1 MIPSGKLRL
10 KKHRKTSPSRTF
22 SAGYQVILAPSWT
35 RCGSCR
41 IQTGHRRSLADAAD
55 GEQLLLRRLLASDGS
70 LAETILVL
78 PKNPAIDGDSSEN
91 GLALSAPAVFHVF
104 DAHITWV
111 NKLRRYLMNELDD
124 ARESLSDSGL
134 ANVNSLLFQTRY
146 LVWDWDDFHDSFDEW
161 RRTNGGCDQGQA
173 L

>member
-1 MIPSGKLRL
+1 MDQVRKLPDTDLTREIAIRL
-10 KKHRKTSPSRTF
+10 
-22 SAGYQVILAPSWT
+22 A
-35 RCGSCR
+35 
-41 IQTGHRRSLADAAD
+41 ADAD

-70 LAETILVL
+70 LTETILVL

-111 NKLRRYLMNELDD
+111 NKLRRDLMNELDD

-134 ANVNSLLFQTRY
+134 ANVSNLLFQTRY
-146 LVWDWDDFHDSFDEW
+146 LGRDWDDFHDSFDEW
-161 RRTNGGCDQGQA
+161 RRTNGGSDRGQA
-173 L
+173 LEALGHLAADFS